1 MHAEFASVIWD
12 ELKRYINV
20 VDRNEAADALVNI
33 LIDNDCDS
41 EDIRNA
47 FGGDKEVKNALANYS
62 NDDVEEEEEEEE
74 DLDYE
79 DDDDWA

>member
-1 MHAEFASVIWD
+1 MDAEFASVIWG

-41 EDIRNA
+41 DDIRSA
-47 FGGDKEVKNALANYS
+47 FVGDKEVKNALSNYS
-62 NDDVEEEEEEEE
+62 NDDTEEEEEEEEE

-79 DDDDWA
+79 DDDWT